1 MLDPRLPI
9 LGHLDFIKE
18 EVFRSF
24 ARWLEFALKR
34 QEAVQS
40 EELEQR
46 MIEGDIHNIA
56 RDHAFREQLINGLQ
70 VQRGLAHLARSGE
83 EKRSAARWC
92 LQPRRDLSERCPTP
106 VGQIR
111 ETCPPRVVLP

>member
-24 ARWLEFALKR
+24 ARWLEFAPKR

-46 MIEGDIHNIA
+46 MIEGDIQNIA
-56 RDHAFREQLINGLQ
+56 RDHALREQLINRLQ
-70 VQRGLAHLARSGE
+70 VQRGLAHLPRSGK

-92 LQPRRDLSERCPTP
+92 LQPRRDFAKRRPAP
-106 VGQIR
+106 VG
-111 ETCPPRVVLP
+111 